1 MEVSSSKYMSRYIAI
16 SVNLLLYSNSLVI
29 CEIVFN
35 ERVAL
40 PLSCEMCAKIVDA
53 AASISTVID
62 DSIVAISGFNMA
74 TTPEYLILELYKRY
88 SEIGHPK
95 RIFVISDALPALPGR
110 ALDHVAERLYSEPG
124 QDFLRGVLIPFL
136 AYSPWLQKMIT
147 DNRIESY
154 GWPLG
159 IAAYWFREVASG
171 RPGLITKIGLDTF
184 LDPRKEGGAL
194 NEIGEK
200 NMSCKINIISIEG
213 EEYLLYHAPKP
224 DYALIRATTADESG
238 NLSMEDEGMRGTTFS
253 IAQAAKARPKQ
264 GTVMAQV
271 RWLTKSWTMNP
282 RDVDIPG
289 PLVDFVTVA
298 PRQYHWQ
305 GATTEY
311 DPRISFRIV
320 PPITDELIRDISTRS
335 PLSKYERV
343 IARRILLELER
354 IFEEKRAP
362 ILVNLGI
369 GIPAFVSSVAAEENV
384 TEFILTVLE
393 SGAWGGIALSG
404 PDFGLAMSPFALS
417 TIPDMFSNFEGGI
430 IDAASLGFLQVDR
443 EGNVNPS
450 MLPNRIFGPGGFPVI
465 AGGAPRTYFAGA
477 FTAGQAKIDI
487 VNGKVQIL
495 DDGPTLKFVE
505 KVFRVVFSGHQAIK
519 YGKEILYVTERA
531 VFSLT
536 KEGVILE
543 EVAPGIDIDKDI
555 ISKMGFVPIHSSS
568 VKQMDE
574 RLFYDGKMGAREK
587 IMQTLRK

>member
-1 MEVSSSKYMSRYIAI
+1 MFS
-16 SVNLLLYSNSLVI
+16 
-29 CEIVFN
+29 
-35 ERVAL
+35 
-40 PLSCEMCAKIVDA
+40 KIVDA
-53 AASISTVID
+53 ATSLSIIKDNSV
-62 DSIVAISGFNMA
+62 VAISGFNMA

-88 SEIGHPK
+88 SETGHPK
-95 RIFVISDALPALPGR
+95 GIFIISDALPALPRR
-110 ALDHVAERLYSEPG
+110 ALDQVAERLYSEPA
-124 QDFLRGVLIPFL
+124 QDFLKGVLIPFL

-147 DNRIESY
+147 DKRIESY

-171 RPGLITKIGLDTF
+171 RPGLITKIGLETF

-194 NEIGEK
+194 NDIGKK
-200 NMSCKINIISIEG
+200 NMSCKISIIDIEG
-213 EEYLLYHAPKP
+213 EEYLLYQAPKP
-224 DYALIRATTADESG
+224 DYALIRATTADEIG
-238 NLSMEDEGMRGTTFS
+238 NLSMEDEGMRGTSFS

-271 RWLTKSWTMNP
+271 RWLTKTLTINP
-282 RDVDIPG
+282 RDIDIPS
-289 PLVDFVTVA
+289 PLVDFVIVA

-305 GATTEY
+305 GATNEY

-320 PPITDELIRDISTRS
+320 PPITDELIKDIATRS
-335 PLSKYERV
+335 PPNKYEKA
-343 IARRILLELER
+343 IARRVLLELIK
-354 IFEEKRAP
+354 IFEEKRSP

-369 GIPAFVSSVAAEENV
+369 GIPALVSSVAAEEDV
-384 TEFILTVLE
+384 TEFIVTVLE

-477 FTAGQAKIDI
+477 FTAGQAKIEI
-487 VNGKVQIL
+487 VNGKVQIVE
-495 DDGPTLKFVE
+495 DGPVGKFVD
-505 KVFRVVFSGHQAIK
+505 KVFRIVFSGHQAIK

-531 VFSLT
+531 VFRLA
-536 KEGVILE
+536 KQGVVLE

-555 ISKMGFVPIHSSS
+555 ISKMSFVPIKDSSA
-568 VKQMDE
+568 KEMDE
-574 RLFYDGKMGAREK
+574 RLFYDSKMGSREH

>member
-1 MEVSSSKYMSRYIAI
+1 MFS
-16 SVNLLLYSNSLVI
+16 
-29 CEIVFN
+29 
-35 ERVAL
+35 
-40 PLSCEMCAKIVDA
+40 KIVDA
-53 AASISTVID
+53 AFSLLTLKD
-62 DSIVAISGFNMA
+62 NSIVAISGFNMA
-74 TTPEYLILELYKRY
+74 TTPEYLILELYKHY
-88 SEIGHPK
+88 LETGHP
-95 RIFVISDALPALPGR
+95 RGIFIVSDALPALPGR
-110 ALDHVAERLYSEPG
+110 ALDQVAEGLYRDPT

-171 RPGLITKIGLDTF
+171 RPGLITKIGLETF
-184 LDPRKEGGAL
+184 LDPRNDGGAL

-200 NMSCKINIISIEG
+200 NMSCKISVINIGE
-213 EEYLLYHAPKP
+213 EEYLLYQAPKP
-224 DYALIRATTADESG
+224 DYAIIRVTTADENG
-238 NLSMEDEGMRGTTFS
+238 NLSMEDEGMRGTGLS

-264 GTVMAQV
+264 GIVMAQV

-282 RDVDIPG
+282 RDVDIPS
-289 PLVDFVTVA
+289 PLVDYVIVA

-305 GATTEY
+305 GATIEY

-320 PPITDELIRDISTRS
+320 PPITDELISDITTRS
-335 PLSKYERV
+335 PQNKQEKV
-343 IARRILLELER
+343 IARRVLLELIK

-369 GIPAFVSSVAAEENV
+369 GIPALVSSVAAEEKV
-384 TEFILTVLE
+384 TEFIVTVLE

-404 PDFGLAMSPFALS
+404 PDFGLAISPFALS

-477 FTAGQAKIDI
+477 FTAGQTKIEI
-487 VNGKVQIL
+487 VNHKLRIVE
-495 DDGPTLKFVE
+495 DGPVGKFVE
-505 KVFRVVFSGHQAIK
+505 KVFKTVFSGHQAMK
-519 YGKEILYVTERA
+519 YEKEVLYVTERA
-531 VFSLT
+531 VFRLT
-536 KEGVILE
+536 RQGVVLE
-543 EVAPGIDIDKDI
+543 EVAPGIDIDRDI
-555 ISKMGFVPIHSSS
+555 ISKMSFVPIKSFS
-568 VKQMDE
+568 VKEMDQ
-574 RLFYDGKMGAREK
+574 RLFYDSKMGSREN